1 MFKIKQILM
10 NNIKNDFSIK
20 DLENLSGIKAHTIR
34 IWEKRYN
41 LLEPERTD
49 TNIRHYSLESLQKL
63 LNVAFLNNNG
73 YKISKIA
80 KLSND
85 EIPANVREIASR
97 GSVENHAINAF
108 KMSMLNFDQV
118 LFYNTYMNLLEG
130 HTFRDIF
137 YDVFIPLLNEL
148 GLLWQT
154 NTITPAHEHFLSVHI
169 KQKILLNIEKLQNLE
184 PKPNTKTFVLYLPE
198 NEIHD
203 IGLLFVNYELRSR
216 GYHTIFLGESVPMNS
231 LSDLLDFF
239 DEITYISYFTVKPEE
254 EEDVIKYIEDF
265 KKEIINKESTKL
277 WLLGQKL
284 ASVDISSY
292 SDSIIGFKSI
302 KDLVKEL

>member
-1 MFKIKQILM
+1 M
-10 NNIKNDFSIK
+10 
-20 DLENLSGIKAHTIR
+20 
-34 IWEKRYN
+34 
-41 LLEPERTD
+41 
-49 TNIRHYSLESLQKL
+49 
-63 LNVAFLNNNG
+63 
-73 YKISKIA
+73 
-80 KLSND
+80 
-85 EIPANVREIASR
+85 
-97 GSVENHAINAF
+97 
-108 KMSMLNFDQV
+108 
-118 LFYNTYMNLLEG
+118 
-130 HTFRDIF
+130 
-137 YDVFIPLLNEL
+137 
-148 GLLWQT
+148 
-154 NTITPAHEHFLSVHI
+154 
-169 KQKILLNIEKLQNLE
+169 
-184 PKPNTKTFVLYLPE
+184 PE

-231 LSDLLDFF
+231 LTDLLEFF
-239 DEITYISYFTVKPEE
+239 DDITYISYFTVKPEE